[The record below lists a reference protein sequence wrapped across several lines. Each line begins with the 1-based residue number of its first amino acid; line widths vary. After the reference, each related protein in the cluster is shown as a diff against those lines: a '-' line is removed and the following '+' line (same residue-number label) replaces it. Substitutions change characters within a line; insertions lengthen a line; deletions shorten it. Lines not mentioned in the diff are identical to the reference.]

1 MPKGAI
7 IGFDELLDPQF
18 PGETIAVKE
27 IMNLRECRLFKNPF
41 GGLQTYLILD

>member
-18 PGETIAVKE
+18 PGETIAFKE
-27 IMNLRECRLFKNPF
+27 VIKIRDCKLHKNPF
-41 GGLQTYLILD
+41 GGIQSFIILE